1 MCAGQEFP
9 DYPLPL
15 ERLSFPHGTG
25 AAFPPLCAVGF
36 LGHQFTCG
44 PPRLCSRSGRA
55 IPKNSSQKVC
65 ELQSLWSLLCLSHGW
80 GRCSEGPSLLQP
92 CPTQAALWTGSS
104 GRWGSAGALTLPFP
118 QPPPMF
124 FCSSHS
130 LLLPT
135 PFLSFPLSC
144 GLIV

>member
-80 GRCSEGPSLLQP
+80 GRCSEGLSLLQP

-104 GRWGSAGALTLPFP
+104 GRWGSAGALTLPF
-118 QPPPMF
+118 QPLSRHP
-124 FCSSHS
+124 CSFVP
-130 LLLPT
+130 PT
-135 PFLSFPLSC
+135 PSFSPLHFSLSRSPV
-144 GLIV
+144 G